1 MSPPLLLFLAAASA
15 AAAAPPT
22 DRPAPP
28 AAPASVSGSLPTA
41 SIGPELNLRTLGAVG
56 DGQPHPVSE
65 WIAAKKYKNLRDLQR
80 DYPFVTSLEWSAD
93 ETAFQRA
100 LLDLPAAGGTI
111 RIPPGRYIAT
121 NYGWR
126 IDRDH
131 VRLLGA
137 GARDTM
143 LSTGPKLE
151 EGLVLAPYRHGG
163 WRQGIDQEYPF
174 ASDSGAAASPHL
186 RLREPAR
193 VADFQPGELVF
204 IRNGACRFD
213 QDYGECNEVAGTTP
227 EGDLL
232 LKHPLARDY
241 TLASLNWANETA
253 EPLRLPKPGKS
264 VTVRIRTGEG
274 FFELPKSG
282 AITVGEALLEIVRR
296 DGDSVTLRN
305 PLLGTAKGAPGGT
318 PALSASPG
326 GAGFTPAN
334 SPPPG
339 GGAGVPACDS
349 PSPGGGAGVPACDS
363 PPPEAPRPTPA
374 PPLGFNPPAGTLLP
388 IGTKI
393 GKSRSVIKLTRTT
406 RDFRAQGLRIFGRR
420 KALNLS
426 NSYESCFTDCDF
438 VRRPDAA
445 VQGGLTLDG
454 DGGRFAEFRNCSIR
468 ATLPCGM
475 QLARSFGDVSFTDC
489 MFIATNV
496 VFSEFC
502 FAGTLQ
508 NSRLQVPSSLGSAI
522 IVGRS
527 CGDLDIANNQIV
539 VTGGALT
546 VFDAPTDIH
555 SQKLDAPGR
564 LVIRDN
570 RIIAPGKPRVF
581 FLRADRAADISGN
594 TLNHDPVDPPGAN
607 ATP

>member
-1 MSPPLLLFLAAASA
+1 MFTSRLFPLCLLVTALN
-15 AAAAPPT
+15 
-22 DRPAPP
+22 
-28 AAPASVSGSLPTA
+28 AAPATTPAPELTPPPPA
-41 SIGPELNLRTLGAVG
+41 SPASARPPPAIEPAKVGPELNLRTLGAIG

-80 DYPFVTSLEWSAD
+80 DYPFVTSLEWSTD

-100 LLDLPAAGGTI
+100 LLDLPADGGTI
-111 RIPPGRYIAT
+111 RIPPGRYVAT
-121 NYGWR
+121 AYGWR

-174 ASDSGAAASPHL
+174 APDSGAASSPRL

-193 VADFQPGELVF
+193 VADFHAGELIF

-213 QDYGECNEVAGTTP
+213 QDYGEFNEVAGTTP

-232 LKHPLARDY
+232 LEHPLARDY

-253 EPLRLPKPGKS
+253 EPLTLPKPGKS
-264 VTVRIRTGEG
+264 VTIRVRTGEG

-296 DGDSVTLRN
+296 DGDKVTLRN
-305 PLLGTAKGAPGGT
+305 PLLRPANGAAGAT
-318 PALSASPG
+318 PAI
-326 GAGFTPAN
+326 
-334 SPPPG
+334 SPP
-339 GGAGVPACDS
+339 S
-349 PSPGGGAGVPACDS
+349 E
-363 PPPEAPRPTPA
+363 PPQPTPA
-374 PPLGFNPPAGTLLP
+374 TALGFNPPARTILP
-388 IGTKI
+388 ASTKI

-406 RDFRAQGLRIFGRR
+406 RDFRAQGLRVFGRR

-426 NSYESCFTDCDF
+426 NSYQSSFADCDF

-454 DGGRFAEFRNCSIR
+454 DGGRFAEFRNCSLR
-468 ATLPCGM
+468 GTLPCGM
-475 QLARSFGDVSFTDC
+475 QFARSFGDISFTDC

-502 FAGTLQ
+502 FSATLQ
-508 NSRLQVPSSLGSAI
+508 DSRLQVPSALGSAI

-527 CGDLDIANNQIV
+527 CGDLRITDNQIV
-539 VTGGALT
+539 VTGGTLT
-546 VFDAPTDIH
+546 IFDAPTDIR

-564 LVIRDN
+564 LVIHDN
-570 RIIAPGKPRVF
+570 RIVAPGKPRVF
-581 FLRADRAADISGN
+581 FLHADRPADISGN
-594 TLNHDPVDPPGAN
+594 TLNHKPVDPPGAN
-607 ATP
+607 ATTP